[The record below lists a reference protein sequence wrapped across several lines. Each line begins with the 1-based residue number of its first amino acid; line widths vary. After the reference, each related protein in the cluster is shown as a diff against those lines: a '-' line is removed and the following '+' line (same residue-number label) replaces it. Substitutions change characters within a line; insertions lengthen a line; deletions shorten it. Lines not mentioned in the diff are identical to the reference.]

1 MKIKL
6 IYLQIFEISNG
17 VLETKD
23 IVKEVIAQLLPDL
36 ELVTKK
42 NRDLKPEAT
51 YVLRTRTNELQRY
64 L

>member
-6 IYLQIFEISNG
+6 IHLQISEISNS

-36 ELVTKK
+36 ELVPKK

-51 YVLRTRTNELQRY
+51 LVRTQNQD
-64 L
+64 